1 MGGSGGG
8 WRAGVTY
15 RSLGRRETSLAEEAS
30 RIGITVCPSMQ
41 LMGFSGGSDGKESAC
56 NAGNPGSIPG
66 SGISPGEGN
75 GNPLQNSCP
84 ENSMDGGDW
93 RPTAHGVVKSQ
104 RRLNKS
110 VMRNERFHLTRM
122 QCFTGV
128 QLKPFPPKCCLLQM
142 VLDSFPK

>member
-8 WRAGVTY
+8 WRVGVTY
-15 RSLGRRETSLAEEAS
+15 LSLGLRETFLAEEAS
-30 RIGITVCPSMQ
+30 RIGITVCLSMQ
-41 LMGFSGGSDGKESAC
+41 FTGFPGGSDGKESAC

-75 GNPLQNSCP
+75 GNPLQYSCP

-93 RPTAHGVVKSQ
+93 RPTVHGAAKSQ

-110 VMRNERFHLTRM
+110 VMLNERFHLIRM